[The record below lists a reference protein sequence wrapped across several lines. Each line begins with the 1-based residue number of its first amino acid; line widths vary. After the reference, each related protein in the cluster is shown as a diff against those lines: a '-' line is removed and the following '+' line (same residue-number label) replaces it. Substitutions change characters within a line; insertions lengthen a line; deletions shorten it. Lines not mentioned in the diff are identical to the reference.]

1 MRVPLIGTVRSR
13 RPLTAG
19 LVLLTGGFTAGCT
32 GEEPRPAPSPPS
44 ASAPATAPGQAGLAM
59 AVPRASHTATS
70 LPGGRVLIV
79 GGCVVDHCDGAAGAD
94 SEVFDPATGRF
105 TPGPPL
111 SVPRA
116 GHTATALADGR
127 VLVVGGFSGERQP
140 PLATAEVYHPAT
152 GRFEP
157 TGPMSGRRAEHT
169 ATRLRDGRVLIA
181 GGANG
186 SVVLAGAEVY
196 DPATGR
202 FSAVAPLPGPRS
214 IHGATLLGD
223 GRVLVAGGQSAR
235 GTLIDTAAIYDPATN
250 SWQPAAG
257 RLDTPKYKLAL
268 APLPDGGA
276 LVVGGQTSDDRD
288 ARLAR
293 TERFDPRSATFAPGP
308 QMAEPRYKISDA
320 VVTLPDG
327 RIVIAGG
334 LGAETYAGGALRV
347 IGAVPGPE
355 RQFPAVATLP
365 DGRVLI
371 TGGYDDHT
379 FLTATAVIIQP

>member
-1 MRVPLIGTVRSR
+1 
-13 RPLTAG
+13 
-19 LVLLTGGFTAGCT
+19 
-32 GEEPRPAPSPPS
+32 
-44 ASAPATAPGQAGLAM
+44 M
-59 AVPRASHTATS
+59 AVPRASHTATP

-79 GGCVVDHCDGAAGAD
+79 GGCVVDHCDGDAGAD

-105 TPGPPL
+105 TAGPPI

-140 PLATAEVYHPAT
+140 PLASAEVYDPAT
-152 GRFEP
+152 GRFTP
-157 TGPMSGRRAEHT
+157 TGAMSGRRAAHT

-181 GGANG
+181 GGENG
-186 SVVLAGAEVY
+186 STVLAGAELY
-196 DPATGR
+196 DPATGQ
-202 FSAVAPLPGPRS
+202 FTAAAPLPGPRS

-235 GTLIDTAAIYDPATN
+235 GALIDTAAIYDPATN
-250 SWQPAAG
+250 AWREAG

-276 LVVGGQTSDDRD
+276 LVVGGQTADDPQ

-293 TERFDPRSATFAPGP
+293 TERFDARTGAFGPGP
-308 QMAEPRYKISDA
+308 QMSEPRYKISDA

-334 LGAETYAGGALRV
+334 YSADTYADGALRAL
-347 IGAVPGPE
+347 GAVPGPE
-355 RQFPAVATLP
+355 RQFPAVAVLP

-371 TGGYDDHT
+371 TGGYDDRT
-379 FLTATAVIIQP
+379 FLTATAAIISP

>member
-1 MRVPLIGTVRSR
+1 VRVL
-13 RPLTAG
+13 LTAF
-19 LVLLTGGFTAGCT
+19 LILLTGGFAAGCSGAT
-32 GEEPRPAPSPPS
+32 EPVPVPPPS
-44 ASAPATAPGQAGLAM
+44 VSPSAAGLAM
-59 AVPRASHTATS
+59 AVPRASHTATP

-79 GGCVVDHCDGAAGAD
+79 GGCVVDHCDGPAGAD
-94 SEVFDPATGRF
+94 SELFDPATGRF

-140 PLATAEVYHPAT
+140 PLATAEVYSPAT

-157 TGPMSGRRAEHT
+157 TGPVSVRRAEHT

-186 SVVLAGAEVY
+186 SNVLAGAEIY
-196 DPATGR
+196 DPSTGR
-202 FSAVAPLPGPRS
+202 FAAAASLPGPRS

-235 GTLIDTAAIYDPATN
+235 GSLLDTAAVYDPATD
-250 SWQPAAG
+250 SWREVG
-257 RLDTPKYKLAL
+257 RLDAPKYKLAL

-276 LVVGGQTSDDRD
+276 LLVGGQTSDDRD
-288 ARLAR
+288 ARLTR
-293 TERFDPRSATFAPGP
+293 TERFDPGSGTFAPGP

-327 RIVIAGG
+327 RVLIAGG
-334 LGAETYAGGALRV
+334 TGAETYAAGTLRV
-347 IGAVPGPE
+347 IGSVPGPE
-355 RQFPAVATLP
+355 RQFPAVAVLP

-371 TGGYDDHT
+371 TGGYDDRT
-379 FLTATAVIIQP
+379 FLTATVVVIQP

>member
-1 MRVPLIGTVRSR
+1 MRGQLAVCLI
-13 RPLTAG
+13 
-19 LVLLTGGFTAGCT
+19 LVSGSLVAGC
-32 GEEPRPAPSPPS
+32 GDDKR
-44 ASAPATAPGQAGLAM
+44 SAPQPTPQSTPQPTATCADGLAL
-59 AVPRASHTATS
+59 AVPRASHTATP

-94 SEVFDPATGRF
+94 SELFDPATGRF
-105 TPGPPL
+105 TPGAPL

-140 PLATAEVYHPAT
+140 PLASAEVYDPTT
-152 GRFEP
+152 GRFEA
-157 TGPMSGRRAEHT
+157 TGAMAGRRAEHT

-181 GGANG
+181 GGSNG
-186 SVVLAGAEVY
+186 LAVLAGAEIY

-202 FSAVAPLPGPRS
+202 FTAAAPLPGPRS

-235 GTLIDTAAIYDPATN
+235 GTLIDTAAVYDPATN
-250 SWQPAAG
+250 SWREAG

-276 LVVGGQTSDDRD
+276 LVVGGQTADEPQ

-293 TERFDPRSATFAPGP
+293 TERFDARSGTFGPGP
-308 QMAEPRYKISDA
+308 QMSEPRYKISES
-320 VVTLPDG
+320 VVALPDG
-327 RIVIAGG
+327 RIVIVGG
-334 LGAETYAGGALRV
+334 YGAETYADGALRV
-347 IGAVPGPE
+347 LGAVPGPE
-355 RQFPAVATLP
+355 RQFPAVAVLP

-371 TGGYDDHT
+371 TGGYDDRT
-379 FLTATAVIIQP
+379 FLTATAAIIQP